1 MSATARQVSVIVDAD
16 SAPLQAEV
24 VKAADALKELGAEL
38 AKQQK
43 VALQGA
49 DETVKA
55 NSSVADS
62 YVKLSGSVRG
72 STLEIVKSIQTQ
84 VAEQQRAADG
94 AVSGSRLTVEANAR
108 TVESLKAA
116 AAESAAAAD
125 KQVEGYKAT
134 GDAAEK
140 AGAKQ
145 VVAAKTA
152 RDAQVKS
159 FGSSGTALVDWGKKT
174 VLGLTAAAGASVY
187 LSQKFESASLKLQT
201 QAGASTG
208 ELAKLRNGV
217 LSMAGA
223 LGQTPDHLAE
233 GLYHVVSSM
242 EKMLPEATR
251 TSEELRIMKVAAEG
265 AAVGGTSMEET
276 SYALASAMNSLHL
289 RAGDAGKTMG
299 ELNAIVGSGDMTMVD
314 LLAELKSGLIPTANQ
329 FGISLQAVGASLAV
343 MGDMGMRGATAGTR
357 LRMSIA
363 LLGAPTAK
371 AAELLGALGM
381 SGSAIQAR
389 TKGMTEALK
398 EAGLSTTTLATDLKR
413 PDGIAYAL
421 RDLHDHLEASG
432 LSATQAAAVMVRA
445 FGGGRMASTI
455 DLLEQNVG
463 RIGIKYKQIGKEA
476 GKFGED
482 WAKTQETLKF
492 QLDQVGASAEALGVK
507 VGEDLTPYVKS
518 LLGDLKETADW
529 LDHNRV
535 AAEALAGIIGG
546 GLSVAVAAFTVN
558 RVAKMVG
565 GLKEAARFMGFTSS
579 GSTGVAGSSRGVGP
593 TSLAGGIVG
602 ARGASMAGS
611 LANPIVVAIE
621 SGQYAGLGGQGAA
634 FASSAGTEADVKTA
648 AAEGKNVESGVP
660 LGVLPAAEQDVEKT
674 SILASLKTGMGSIM
688 QGAMRGGLVGLT
700 GIFAS
705 EMAKSAIGGKTGDT
719 VGNIG
724 KDTALGA
731 ALGTAIEPG
740 IGTAIGAGFGGV
752 IGAIKAIAPP
762 TAAAKQAEALA
773 AGSGKPN
780 LGGKFEAEEGKYL
793 SLLTSELAKLKPAG
807 QRSSTEQRIA
817 HTDESRIEPLVGEDL
832 GKSEKEY
839 VLSGTKNPGVQSI
852 IDTSKADLE
861 KLAPMGREAMAGF
874 IRSMVQTLE
883 KEGRLPH
890 DSLARVLSSLKPE
903 LEGLPHLAAQTGKET
918 SASLAANLKSQEMLS
933 KLSTVAKEINSNWAR
948 EFGLLPVT
956 THQTLAQAETATNTD
971 LGKLTDL
978 MRHGTA
984 QQMSEAKD
992 EYAKLAP
999 ALKSYLDSAKD
1010 AVSTELGALAHQT
1023 GPLSAEGV
1031 SKITAAYNALPKS
1044 LKEALDNAGGAVQKG
1059 IEKINKETSVEL
1071 KVLGGASGI
1080 AGAAVKGLPK
1090 LAQGGLLQLGRPG
1103 EAGKDTIPLS
1113 IGGQNIMAGAG
1124 ETAAIFTRHQRAD
1137 VESRLPGGLP
1147 SVFANK
1153 RPNYMASGGF
1163 VAEPGTNYSVGK
1175 EPQIAADLK
1184 RLGEY
1189 LHVTLEGISGYRSPE
1204 HSVEVG
1210 GFAND
1215 PHTRGEASDTLG
1227 TQSIASAILAR
1238 FGLERPFPGA
1248 AEADHMQ
1255 LLGSLG
1261 HPSGAAAGA
1270 GGIAGAVAQAVAQIT
1285 APKVGGSG
1293 VVAQIAQ
1300 AALDKVAA
1308 GANSVLGASSSSSGI
1323 GAGFSG
1329 PWTQV
1334 MAQIASRKHWNLAD
1348 WKQVVSLES
1357 GGNPRAVNPSSGAAG
1372 LGQALGATKTEFP
1385 KMVSA
1390 NPSTQIEG
1398 MGEYIASR
1406 YGNPTAALEHEHA
1419 YHWYEQGGFVNAATG
1434 LDTKATTPKQKVKL
1448 PKAPKLKGAGT
1459 GHKQSPSIAS
1469 LIHSLGAVP
1478 ETENVKALQPFPP
1491 LLAQLE
1497 GTRALLGKI
1506 EHIPDRYVV
1515 GQDGMEHLAHTIAPG
1530 ESINA
1535 GMSVTEAQRQQV
1547 AAMTRAKGESTPLTE
1562 QGEILAWLGE
1572 LPSHHLLTAE
1582 DAGQLHDPR
1591 LKAGMQMGSAA
1602 ESIMGSELGENVRLR
1617 EAEVIVQGTWERLA
1631 EKYRER
1637 QAQVLKHAKAEYKR
1651 YANIKD
1657 QIQRLTTGSLQQ
1669 KLAAAESKDAKAQ
1682 LKQDAT
1688 LSSDA
1693 ISENIEG
1700 ERALPK
1706 AKQHPAL
1713 INQWEKEK
1721 QHISEYSTKLSKP
1734 AAGAPAAR
1742 VALQKNELQNELVP
1756 LGESLKTL
1764 TGNSTSVGKG
1774 GDYGTL
1780 ATDLTKLN
1788 TGVTE
1793 LGARIATE
1801 TTSTIPSLRVELQT
1815 TAAENA
1821 DANLKPAPAALEPG
1835 ETNQEAALN
1844 SLLKEQLQQVSERAA
1859 IEGAQLKT
1867 LTNFIPQIPH
1877 YQKGGPVL
1885 DDGLIYAHKGE
1896 HVVPVGGTL
1905 AVNSTSPAVHNHI
1918 SVNGSLAPLLQIID
1932 ERVQHPTN
1940 VRGVSRQLAQRGDL
1954 LRAR

>member
-16 SAPLQAEV
+16 SAPLQAAV
-24 VKAADALKELGAEL
+24 VKAADALKGLGAEL

-43 VALQGA
+43 IAVQGA
-49 DETVKA
+49 SETVKSNA
-55 NSSVADS
+55 SVADS

-84 VAEQQRAADG
+84 VAEQQRAAQE
-94 AVSGSRLTVEANAR
+94 AVSGSQVTVEANAR
-108 TVESLKAA
+108 VVEGLKAT

-125 KQVEGYKAT
+125 KQIASYGAT
-134 GDAAEK
+134 GDAAAK

-145 VVAAKTA
+145 VAAANTA

-159 FGSSGTALVDWGKKT
+159 FGASGTALVDWGKKT

-187 LSQKFESASLKLQT
+187 MSQKFEASSLKLQT
-201 QAGASTG
+201 QAGASDK
-208 ELAKLRNGV
+208 ELAKLRQGA
-217 LSMAGA
+217 LDMAGEVGKA
-223 LGQTPDHLAE
+223 PDQVVE

-242 EKMLPEATR
+242 GKVLPATNR
-251 TSEELRIMKVAAEG
+251 VNEELKITKIALEG
-265 AAVGGTSMEET
+265 AAVGGTSAEET
-276 SYALASAMNSLHL
+276 SYALASAMNALHE
-289 RAGDAGKTMG
+289 RSGAAGKTMG
-299 ELNAIVGSGDMTMVD
+299 ELNAIVGSGDMTMGD
-314 LLAELKSGLIPTANQ
+314 LLAAMKSGLIPTANQ
-329 FGISLQAVGASLAV
+329 FGISLQSLGSSLAV
-343 MGDMGMRGATAGTR
+343 MGDMGMRGAMAGTR

-381 SGSAIQAR
+381 SGDEVHAR
-389 TKGMTEALK
+389 TKGMTEALQA
-398 EAGLSTTTLATDLKR
+398 AGLSTTTLATDLKH
-413 PDGIAYAL
+413 PDGISFAL
-421 RDLHDHLEASG
+421 EDLHKHLEESG

-463 RIGIKYKQIGKEA
+463 RVGIKYRQIGEES
-476 GKFGED
+476 GKFTED
-482 WAKTQETLKF
+482 WRKQQETLKQ
-492 QLDQVGASAEALGVK
+492 QLDDTGASIETVGVK
-507 VGEDLTPYVKS
+507 LGHDLTPEAKGA
-518 LLGDLKETADW
+518 LTELKDMAEW
-529 LDHNRV
+529 LDHNKV
-535 AAEALAGIIGG
+535 AAEALAGVLAG

-579 GSTGVAGSSRGVGP
+579 GSSGGAGNSRSVGP
-593 TSLAGGIVG
+593 ANLTGGIVG

-634 FASSAGTEADVKTA
+634 FASSAGTEQDMKTA
-648 AAEGKNVESGVP
+648 ASEGRSVESGVP

-674 SILASLKTGMGSIM
+674 SILASLKSGMGTVM

-752 IGAIKAIAPP
+752 VGAIKALAPP
-762 TAAAKQAEALA
+762 TAAAKQAAGLA
-773 AGSGKPN
+773 AGPGKPN
-780 LGGKFEAEEGKYL
+780 LGSKLESEEGKYL
-793 SLLTSELAKLKPAG
+793 SLLAAELAKLKPAG
-807 QRSSTEQRIA
+807 QRSAAERHIA
-817 HTDESRIEPLVGEDL
+817 TTDESRIEPLVGEDL

-839 VLSGTKNPGVQSI
+839 VLGGTRNPGVQSI
-852 IDTSKADLE
+852 IDTSKADLD

-890 DSLARVLSSLKPE
+890 DSLGRVLAALKPE
-903 LEGLPHLAAQTGKET
+903 LEGLPRLAAQTGKET

-956 THQTLAQAETATNTD
+956 THQTLVEAETAANTD
-971 LGKLTDL
+971 LGKLSYL
-978 MRHGTA
+978 MKHGTA

-999 ALKSYLDSAKD
+999 ALKGYLDSAKD
-1010 AVSTELGALAHQT
+1010 AVSTELSSLAHQT

-1031 SKITAAYNALPKS
+1031 GKITAAYNALPKS
-1044 LKEALDNAGGAVQKG
+1044 LKEALANAGGAVQKG
-1059 IEKINKETSVEL
+1059 IDKIDKETSLEL
-1071 KVLGGASGI
+1071 KVLGSANTI
-1080 AGAAVKGLPK
+1080 AGATVKGLPK
-1090 LAQGGLLQLGRPG
+1090 LAQGGLVQLGRPG

-1113 IGGQNIMAGAG
+1113 IGGQNIMAGGG
-1124 ETAAIFTRHQRAD
+1124 ETVAVLTRHQRAAA
-1137 VESRLPGGLP
+1137 EQQLPGGLP
-1147 SVFANK
+1147 GLFANK

-1163 VAEPGTNYSVGK
+1163 VAGPGTNYTVGK

-1189 LHVTLEGISGYRSPE
+1189 LHVTLEGISGYRSPQ

-1210 GFAND
+1210 GFADD

-1227 TQSIASAILAR
+1227 TQTIASAILAR

-1261 HPSGAAAGA
+1261 HPSGPVA
-1270 GGIAGAVAQAVAQIT
+1270 GGIAGAVTQAVAQIM

-1293 VVAQIAQ
+1293 VIAQIAQ

-1308 GANSVLGASSSSSGI
+1308 GANAAIGASSSSGI
-1323 GAGFSG
+1323 GSGFSG
-1329 PWTQV
+1329 AWTQV
-1334 MAQIASRKHWNLAD
+1334 MAQIASRKHWNLND
-1348 WKQVVSLES
+1348 WKGVVSLES
-1357 GGNPRAVNPSSGAAG
+1357 GGNPNSVNPSSGAQG

-1385 KMVSA
+1385 KMVSSNA
-1390 NPSTQIEG
+1390 STQIEG
-1398 MGEYIASR
+1398 MAEYIASR

-1419 YHWYEQGGFVNAATG
+1419 YHWYDQGGIVNAA
-1434 LDTKATTPKQKVKL
+1434 KAATAPKQKVKL
-1448 PKAPKLKGAGT
+1448 PKASKLKKTGS
-1459 GHKQSPSIAS
+1459 GHKPSPTIES

-1491 LLAQLE
+1491 QLE
-1497 GTRALLGKI
+1497 KLANTHALLGKI
-1506 EHIPDRYVV
+1506 EGIPDRYIV
-1515 GQDGMEHLAHTIAPG
+1515 GQDGMEHLAHTIQPG

-1535 GMSVTEAQRQQV
+1535 GMSVTAAQRQQV
-1547 AAMTRAKGESTPLTE
+1547 AAMTKAKGESTPLTE
-1562 QGEILAWLGE
+1562 QAEILAWLGE
-1572 LPSHHLLTAE
+1572 LPSHHMLTAE
-1582 DAGQLHDPR
+1582 DVGLLHDPR
-1591 LKAGMQMGSAA
+1591 LQVGMPMGTAA
-1602 ESIMGSELGENVRLR
+1602 ESIIGSELNENIRLR
-1617 EAEVIVQGTWERLA
+1617 EAEVTVQGTWEGLA
-1631 EKYRER
+1631 AQYKER
-1637 QAQVLKHAKAEYKR
+1637 QAQVLKHAKAEAKR
-1651 YANIKD
+1651 YAGIKE
-1657 QIQRLTTGSLQQ
+1657 QIRRITTGSLSQ
-1669 KLAAAESKDAKAQ
+1669 KLAAAESNDAKAQ
-1682 LKQDAT
+1682 LKEDAALT
-1688 LSSDA
+1688 SEA
-1693 ISENIEG
+1693 ISENIAG

-1706 AKQHPAL
+1706 TKQSASR
-1713 INQWEKEK
+1713 IAEWEKEK
-1721 QHISEYSTKLSKP
+1721 QHISEYATRLSKP
-1734 AAGAPAAR
+1734 ASGTPAAR
-1742 VALQKNELQNELVP
+1742 AALQKNELQNELVP
-1756 LGESLKTL
+1756 LGESLKRL
-1764 TGNSTSVGKG
+1764 TGNSTSVGKSG
-1774 GDYGTL
+1774 VYGTL
-1780 ATDLTKLN
+1780 TTDITKLN
-1788 TGVTE
+1788 TGVTK
-1793 LGARIATE
+1793 LGAEIATE
-1801 TTSTIPSLRVELQT
+1801 TTATIPSLRVELQT

-1821 DANLKPAPAALEPG
+1821 DANLKPAPAGLEPS
-1835 ETNQEAALN
+1835 ETNQEAAMN

-1877 YQKGGPVL
+1877 YEKGGPVL

-1905 AVNSTSPAVHNHI
+1905 VAQSTSPNVKVDTHVH
-1918 SVNGSLAPLLQIID
+1918 GSIAPLIELID
-1932 ERVQHPTN
+1932 SRFSEPHNAVS
-1940 VRGVSRQLAQRGDL
+1940 VSRNVSRRTNGMTF
-1954 LRAR
+1954 